1 MTKSAATAKSRPK
14 SDVLTEAEQRV
25 MRVLWSKG
33 EASVRD
39 VTDALADTYPVA
51 YNTVLTLLRIL
62 TDKDYVEPR
71 QDGRAFIY
79 RPLVSRA
86 EARTR
91 ALKKLVG
98 TFFEGS
104 PTALAQHL
112 IRNEQLSSDELD
124 ALKAELDRTADD
136 SLPADQAGTT
146 GKGN

>member
-1 MTKSAATAKSRPK
+1 MPKPK
-14 SDVLTEAEQRV
+14 SDVLTEAEQRI
-25 MRVLWSKG
+25 MRVLWAKG
-33 EASVRD
+33 EASVRE
-39 VTDALADTYPVA
+39 VTDELEASYPVA

-62 TDKDYVEPR
+62 TEKDYVSPR

-91 ALKKLVG
+91 ALKKLLS

-112 IRNEQLSSDELD
+112 LKTETISAEELQ
-124 ALKAELDRTADD
+124 ELQEEIERGGKEDGDD
-136 SLPADQAGTT
+136 
-146 GKGN
+146 